1 MSVES
6 NRTLG
11 GVGALMI
18 LVGSVFSL
26 FSLVQYVFPSVSPVV
41 TVFGGLLA
49 ILSFVGLI
57 IFMIAMNGLANNYRD
72 RGIFDNALYG
82 LIVIIVGGVVAGAT
96 AVLLVLS
103 SIASM
108 GTHLT
113 NPSLD
118 MESFLPTIFGFI
130 LPVILVVAVFGLA
143 QAWFF
148 LRAFSKLAAKSQVSL
163 FRTGGLL
170 FIAGVAV
177 SVTFFFISAVLVNA
191 ELMALDGLYVLGGV
205 GSVVSYAA
213 WAVVTV
219 SFFRIRAPSQ
229 PTFQPQAPQAVT
241 APTRQVK
248 YCPHCGAENRM
259 DAVFCTRCGK
269 RL

>member
-1 MSVES
+1 VSVES

-18 LVGSVFSL
+18 LIGSIFSL

-57 IFMIAMNGLANNYRD
+57 IFMIAMNGLANNYKD

-82 LIVIIVGGVVAGAT
+82 LIVIIVGAVVAGAT
-96 AVLLVLS
+96 AVLLVFS

-108 GTHLT
+108 GIQLM

-118 MESFLPTIFGFI
+118 MESLLPTIFGFI
-130 LPVILVVAVFGLA
+130 LPVILVIAVFGLA
-143 QAWFF
+143 QAWLFF
-148 LRAFSKLAAKSQVSL
+148 RAFSKLAVKSQVSL
-163 FRTGGLL
+163 FRTAGLL

-177 SVTFFFISAVLVNA
+177 SVTFFFISAVLVHA
-191 ELMALDGLYVLGGV
+191 GLMAVDGLYILGSV

-213 WAVVTV
+213 WALVTV
-219 SFFRIRAPSQ
+219 SFFRIRAPSP
-229 PTFQPQAPQAVT
+229 PTFQQQAPQAVT

-259 DAVFCTRCGK
+259 DAVFCIRCGK